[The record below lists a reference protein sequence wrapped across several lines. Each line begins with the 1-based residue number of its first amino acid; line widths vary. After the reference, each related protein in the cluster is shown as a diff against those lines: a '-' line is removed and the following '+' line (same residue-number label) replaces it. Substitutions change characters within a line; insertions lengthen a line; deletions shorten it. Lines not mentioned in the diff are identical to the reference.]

1 MTNTSLL
8 KYYIAKSNI
17 KAIDLIKVMGI
28 SEATYYRK
36 VNGNSEFTR
45 NEIQAIKDTLNLS
58 MDDIGKI
65 FFNQKLA

>member
-8 KYYIAKSNI
+8 KYHIAKSNI
-17 KAIDLIKVMGI
+17 KAIDLVKIMGI
-28 SEATYYRK
+28 SESTYYRK

-58 MDDIGKI
+58 MDDVGKI
-65 FFNQKLA
+65 FFNQKLG